1 MDFSFLNGIVDGS
14 LQSGNELE
22 VSSLPDAQFNWVFKN
37 SLLKIDNPDINIE
50 DATHFVNMR
59 FNEDPGFADVSN
71 RNYKLSATSVARN
84 WGVPEHVN
92 AAPAIPTDILEANRL
107 ADEAPDAGAYEFIP

>member
-1 MDFSFLNGIVDGS
+1 
-14 LQSGNELE
+14 
-22 VSSLPDAQFNWVFKN
+22 
-37 SLLKIDNPDINIE
+37 LLKIDNPDINTN

-59 FNEDPGFADVSN
+59 FNEDPGFENVSN

-84 WGVPEHVN
+84 WASPDHVN
-92 AAPAIPTDILEANRL
+92 AAPAIPTDILETNRL